1 MSTVLV
7 LNSGSSSL
15 KYRLVDV
22 EAGRPLAEG
31 VVQRIGEE
39 ESTFSHT
46 GAPGWAAG
54 EGHRVADHAEALEF
68 AAAAFAEHGPDLE
81 QAGLTAIGHRVV
93 HGGDRSEP
101 AVITPEVLAEIEEL
115 QVLAPLH
122 NRAAATG
129 IRAAQALHPE
139 LPHVAVFDTAFF
151 ACLPAASRTYAIDR
165 QVAREHRIRRY
176 GFHGTSHDFVSARA
190 AELVGRPRSELRQVV
205 LHLGNGASVSAVDG
219 DRPVDT
225 SMGLT
230 PLEGLVMGT
239 RSGDLDPAVL
249 LTLARAGWTTEDL
262 DTLLNRRSGLLGLSG
277 VNDFRELTRRLAA
290 GDPDARLAHDVYLHR
305 LVRYVGGYHAL
316 LGGADL
322 LVFTAGV
329 GENNPALR
337 AALVDRLRPLGFV
350 LDAEANA
357 APAQGPRVVSA
368 PGSPV
373 TVAVV
378 PTDEELAIARQT
390 VAVLR

>member
-22 EAGRPLAEG
+22 EAGRSLAEG
-31 VVQRIGEE
+31 IVQRIGEE
-39 ESTFSHT
+39 GSTACHE
-46 GAPGWAAG
+46 PGSG
-54 EGHRVADHAEALEF
+54 DRVDQQRPVADHDEALALVF
-68 AAAAFAEHGPDLE
+68 AAFAEHGPDLDE
-81 QAGLTAIGHRVV
+81 AGLVAIGHRVV
-93 HGGDRSEP
+93 HGGERSEP
-101 AVITPEVLAEIEEL
+101 ALLTEAVLAEIEEL
-115 QVLAPLH
+115 RVLAPLH
-122 NRAAATG
+122 NGAALSG
-129 IRAAQALHPE
+129 IRAAQAERPD

-151 ACLPAASRTYAIDR
+151 AQLPAAARTYALDR
-165 QVAREHRIRRY
+165 EVAREHRVRRY

-190 AELVGRPRSELRQVV
+190 AELVGRPRAELRQVV
-205 LHLGNGASVSAVDG
+205 LHLGNGASASAVDG
-219 DRPVDT
+219 DLPVDT

-239 RSGDLDPAVL
+239 RSGDLDPAVV
-249 LTLARAGWTTEDL
+249 LTLARAGWSTDDL
-262 DTLLNRRSGLLGLSG
+262 DTLLNKRSGLLGLSG
-277 VNDFRELTRRLAA
+277 VNDFRELVRRMEA
-290 GDPDARLAHDVYLHR
+290 GDPDARLAHEVYVHR

-329 GENNPALR
+329 GENNAALR
-337 AALVDRLRPLGFV
+337 AAVLERLRPLGFV
-350 LDAEANA
+350 LDQQANEADRRDA
-357 APAQGPRVVSA
+357 RVVSA
-368 PGSPV
+368 PDSPV

-390 VAVLR
+390 LATVG